1 MWFYFEYD
9 IQSASVDDSF
19 SLGAR
24 YRQDRD
30 KIRTRYRQDTDIFGI
45 WYNKMKVSYFVGLDY
60 LNYISVCVLPRN
72 RICYCKI

>member
-9 IQSASVDDSF
+9 TQSASVDDSF

-30 KIRTRYRQDTDIFGI
+30 KIRTRYRQDTDKIGTRYGHIRNLVQQNEGKLFCGFGLFEL
-45 WYNKMKVSYFVGLDY
+45 Y
-60 LNYISVCVLPRN
+60 
-72 RICYCKI
+72 